1 MDKLPTSVP
10 PNVQVT
16 ISFALTL
23 PKAVSPSSILDSTEL
38 VVITGAVSST
48 SVIVTVIS
56 CESDK
61 VVSLAVTV
69 DVYEDLVS

>member
-16 ISFALTL
+16 VSFALTL

-38 VVITGAVSST
+38 VVITGAAVSWT
-48 SVIVTVIS
+48 VTVLVTAVAALFE
-56 CESDK
+56 ES
-61 VVSLAVTV
+61 VT
-69 DVYEDLVS
+69 L

>member
-16 ISFALTL
+16 VSFALTL

>member
-1 MDKLPTSVP
+1 MLCGLAPTKV
-10 PNVQVT
+10 
-16 ISFALTL
+16 IS
-23 PKAVSPSSILDSTEL
+23 
-38 VVITGAVSST
+38 GAVSST

>member
-1 MDKLPTSVP
+1 MP

-16 ISFALTL
+16 VSFALTL